1 MAESDIESKMQESPP
16 ELKRELLDYLDFLM
30 QKHISSGKK
39 PKKFRFDWEGGL
51 SHLKNEFT
59 SVELAHKSLRVFRRC
74 NLTRLFN

>member
-39 PKKFRFDWEGGL
+39 PKKFRFD
-51 SHLKNEFT
+51 
-59 SVELAHKSLRVFRRC
+59 
-74 NLTRLFN
+74 